1 MARGLLFASSM
12 PMADPVLSLLSA
24 PLPDPSVG
32 EFLELRLTAVRIAM
46 SDSPVH
52 LERAREA
59 LRALGHDA
67 DQTIRKTDVHRPD
80 DLFETV
86 CFAARTHIA
95 DARELLS
102 SPRAVREDLVRA
114 RRRFYRGLSLVAEAL
129 AATSGS
135 RMDRRASQPP
145 GRRGVLFAAFVTQ
158 VVAATRANPK
168 DIAWVLEVAE
178 AEINIAVAHPDFA
191 RVSAEQR
198 ATLRGLRGEIAAWAA
213 GPQNAD
219 FGLALLNRLILLIDC
234 LNH

>member
-1 MARGLLFASSM
+1 M

-32 EFLELRLTAVRIAM
+32 EFLELRLNAVRIAM
-46 SDSPVH
+46 GDSQGQ
-52 LERAREA
+52 LEGAREA
-59 LRALGHDA
+59 LRALAHNA
-67 DQTIRKTDVHRPD
+67 DHIIRKTDVHRPD

-86 CFAARTHIA
+86 CFAARTHIS
-95 DARELLS
+95 DARELLAS
-102 SPRAVREDLVRA
+102 SRPVREDLVRA
-114 RRRFYRGLSLVAEAL
+114 RRRLYRGLSLVAEAL

-135 RMDRRASQPP
+135 RMDRRQSQPP

-168 DIAWVLEVAE
+168 DVAWVLEVAD

-198 ATLRGLRGEIAAWAA
+198 ATLRGLRAEIAAWTA
-213 GPQNAD
+213 GSRNPD
-219 FGLALLNRLILLIDC
+219 VGLALLNRLILLIDC